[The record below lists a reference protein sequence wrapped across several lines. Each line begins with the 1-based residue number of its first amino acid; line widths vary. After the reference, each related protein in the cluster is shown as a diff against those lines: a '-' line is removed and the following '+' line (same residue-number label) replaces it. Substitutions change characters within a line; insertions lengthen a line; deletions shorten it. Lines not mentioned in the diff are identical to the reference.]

1 MFYYNALC
9 YIHSFMIWIQTELNH
24 FFTGDTMEDITYT
37 MWKKDRNLFN
47 FWQMDYLGGLFIV
60 FIRDLKYYIVIR
72 LLMLG
77 KRSS

>member
-1 MFYYNALC
+1 MTG
-9 YIHSFMIWIQTELNH
+9 IQTELSR

-37 MWKKDRNLFN
+37 MWRKDRNLFN

-60 FIRDLKYYIVIR
+60 FILDLKYYIVIR
-72 LLMLG
+72 SLMLG